1 MWCGLA
7 QQVTAFNLASPTSYD
22 FDASSFPPW
31 VLGPLTGATI
41 QAICVLPTYL
51 SAKERRE
58 AAEQTTAGLLR
69 RNPCGGESLLSV
81 SPMAHLPVSRY
92 RKLVR
97 DHHRPLFLC
106 LFNGLIAHT
115 HPHTHTHIS
124 FQESLQARVLE
135 AAGCNTSLWD
145 SWVTA
150 GLHIE
155 YAAGMGANNAPDMKQ
170 VKWCWLWPALLHL
183 VCLCAP
189 AHTAFRMLSCLFC
202 FVCTHCRGMSLASL
216 GL

>member
-1 MWCGLA
+1 MVWCGLA

-115 HPHTHTHIS
+115 PTHTPTLTRTHFLSGIPAS
-124 FQESLQARVLE
+124 SCS
-135 AAGCNTSLWD
+135 GS
-145 SWVTA
+145 
-150 GLHIE
+150 
-155 YAAGMGANNAPDMKQ
+155 
-170 VKWCWLWPALLHL
+170 CWLQHVA
-183 VCLCAP
+183 
-189 AHTAFRMLSCLFC
+189 
-202 FVCTHCRGMSLASL
+202 L
-216 GL
+216 GLVGDCRLAH